1 MIQALTI
8 TYDINI
14 GSIAV
19 VAVVGLLTAALTWGV
34 KLIVKRIDTVLD
46 QHDQAMDDIED
57 HAEVLNLHTGVL
69 IEGGLVKGPI
79 GIPRVEERRKKAR
92 IYSGHIV

>member
-1 MIQALTI
+1 MIALTI
-8 TYDINI
+8 SYDINL
-14 GSIAV
+14 GSILV
-19 VAVVGLLTAALTWGV
+19 VAAIGLLTTILTWGV
-34 KLIVKRIDTVLD
+34 RALVKKIDTVLD
-46 QHDQAMDDIED
+46 QHDQAMDDIDD

-92 IYSGHIV
+92 IYQGHSL

>member
-1 MIQALTI
+1 MIALTI
-8 TYDINI
+8 SYDINL
-14 GSIAV
+14 GSILV
-19 VAVVGLLTAALTWGV
+19 VAAIGLLTTMLTWGV
-34 KLIVKRIDTVLD
+34 RALVKKIDTVLD
-46 QHDQAMDDIED
+46 QHDQAMDDIDD

-92 IYSGHIV
+92 IYQGHSL